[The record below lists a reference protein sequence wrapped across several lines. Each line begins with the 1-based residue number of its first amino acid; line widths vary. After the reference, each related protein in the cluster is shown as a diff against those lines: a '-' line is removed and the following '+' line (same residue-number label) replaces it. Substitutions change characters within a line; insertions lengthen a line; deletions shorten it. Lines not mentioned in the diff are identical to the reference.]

1 MREERGVFARKM
13 VILFLTTSGIISVIS
28 APFVVTIITRL
39 SYFEALKRILTI
51 PNFALFVVYSL
62 ITVAIFEIA
71 KRDYRYIA
79 SIVRYLFVSWFLY
92 SIIAGFIY
100 VFVSSRDVFGN
111 LGTQLEQIFVALSM
125 GLTVFFV
132 GYLSILYV
140 TRKIWECVGSKV
152 GYVGRVVPLDAKIIF
167 AVIFASL
174 TSAFLVNVF
183 YLHTMGGV
191 TKDTILLGRKDL
203 IKSVVE
209 TAHGVINRYYEMA
222 KAGLIS
228 EEKARELALEAV
240 RGMRYGKYDY
250 VWVNTID
257 GVMLAH
263 PKKELE
269 GKNVWDVKDP
279 KGKYLFREFT
289 KVCKEKGEGYVD
301 YMWPLPNGTEPVD
314 KLSYVKLFEPW
325 SWIVGSGVYINDV
338 TQMAGNLK
346 NVYFREKG
354 TKVAI
359 LIVILM
365 VFSLGISFFISKDIT
380 TNLIKLGPILEKV
393 ADGDLSVGGVVV
405 NTQDELGRVVSSV
418 RGMIDHLRVLVSEI
432 VESVSAITSS
442 STQVSAG
449 TDEIARTVLTVK
461 DNATRVVGAIEEIA
475 KTMEHLSSIISGV
488 YRYSVDVEGIV
499 GKSKEEF
506 YEVANWL
513 RDVMTE
519 KLRGIVA
526 EMERLYVVVND
537 IRRVVDFIVNIADQ
551 TNLLALNAAIEAA
564 RAGEHGKGFA
574 VVADEVRKL
583 AEETMRATKEIEDTT
598 ENIEKLVSNFA
609 ELISEYSY
617 ETENNVERLIERL
630 SQFDRIIQGSSEL
643 KIRLQEVDRM
653 ANEQRIAIEDATKG
667 VMEIENALVEISRG
681 IEEISLAMGEIA
693 SRMANLKEKVSKFKV

>member
-1 MREERGVFARKM
+1 MKEERGVFARKM
-13 VILFLTTSGIISVIS
+13 VIMFLIMSGVISVIS
-28 APFVVTIITRL
+28 APFVVMLIALL
-39 SYFEALKRILTI
+39 SYFEAFKRILTV
-51 PNFALFVVYSL
+51 PNFALFVFYSL
-62 ITVAIFEIA
+62 ITIGVFEIA
-71 KRDYRYIA
+71 KRDYRNIA
-79 SIVRYLFVSWFLY
+79 YVVRYLFVSWFLY
-92 SIIAGFIY
+92 SMIAGFIY
-100 VFVSSRDVFGN
+100 VFMSAKDVFN
-111 LGTQLEQIFVALSM
+111 DLGKFEQIFVALSI
-125 GLTVFFV
+125 GLIIFFA
-132 GYLSILYV
+132 GYLSVPYV
-140 TRKIWECVGSKV
+140 TKKIWECVGSKV
-152 GYVGRVVPLDAKIIF
+152 GYVGRIVPLDVKIIF
-167 AVIFASL
+167 AVAFTGLASSL
-174 TSAFLVNVF
+174 LLNVF
-183 YLHTMGGV
+183 YLHSLSEV
-191 TKDTILLGRKDL
+191 TEDTILSDRKDL
-203 IKSVVE
+203 IRSVVE
-209 TAHGVINRYYEMA
+209 TTHGVVSRYYEMA

-228 EEKARELALEAV
+228 EDKAKDLALEAI
-240 RGMRYGKYDY
+240 RGMRYGKHDY

-325 SWIVGSGVYINDV
+325 NWVIGSGVYINDV
-338 TQMAGNLK
+338 RQIAENVK
-346 NVYFREKG
+346 NTYFKEREI
-354 TKVAI
+354 KVAI
-359 LIVILM
+359 LVMILVI
-365 VFSLGISFFISKDIT
+365 FSLGIALSISKDIT
-380 TNLIKLGPILEKV
+380 TNLIKLGPTLEKV
-393 ADGDLSVGGVVV
+393 AEGDLTVGVVV
-405 NTQDELGRVVSSV
+405 KTHDEVGRIVASV
-418 RGMIDHLRVLVSEI
+418 RDMIEHLRALVSEI
-432 VESVSAITSS
+432 VESVSSVTSS

-461 DNATRVVGAIEEIA
+461 DNATRVVSAIEEIA
-475 KTMEHLSSIISGV
+475 KTMEHLSSIINGV
-488 YRYSVDVEGIV
+488 YRFSIDVEGIV
-499 GKSKEEF
+499 GRSKEEF
-506 YEVANWL
+506 HEAANWL
-513 RDVMTE
+513 KDVMTE
-519 KLRGIVA
+519 KLKGIVG

-598 ENIEKLVSNFA
+598 ENIEKLVSSFA

-617 ETENNVERLIERL
+617 ETESNVEKLIDRL
-630 SQFDRIIQGSSEL
+630 SQFDKIIEGSSEL
-643 KIRLQEVDRM
+643 KLRLQEVDKM
-653 ANEQRIAIEDATKG
+653 ANEQRVAIEDATKG